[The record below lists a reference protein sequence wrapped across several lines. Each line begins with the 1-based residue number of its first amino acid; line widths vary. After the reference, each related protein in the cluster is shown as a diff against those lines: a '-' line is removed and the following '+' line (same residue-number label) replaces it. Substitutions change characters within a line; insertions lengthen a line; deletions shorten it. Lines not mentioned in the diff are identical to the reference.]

1 VSAPIRQISL
11 WQAPVFVVNSRLGFS
26 PAAGSSSRSY
36 SFHQLRP
43 SFSRSYGCILPSS
56 LTRVFPRT
64 LGFSPRLPVSV
75 LVRVQFASL
84 EAFLGSVVRPDSLP
98 PVGVGYL
105 SVLGSQQG
113 DLPPCQPTAFD
124 AFFHSRA
131 RVPCC
136 VTPSSNGSLQY
147 RNFCLLSIA
156 YALCLGLG
164 PDLPWV
170 DERCPGSLRLSVDPI
185 LTDLF
190 ATHTGILTSLRS
202 TCPSGHASTP
212 RERSPTHVLAHDAAS
227 VLYLSPGYF
236 RRRASRPVSYYALFE
251 WWLLLSQHP
260 GCL

>member
-1 VSAPIRQISL
+1 M
-11 WQAPVFVVNSRLGFS
+11 
-26 PAAGSSSRSY
+26 
-36 SFHQLRP
+36 
-43 SFSRSYGCILPSS
+43 
-56 LTRVFPRT
+56 
-64 LGFSPRLPVSV
+64 
-75 LVRVQFASL
+75 
-84 EAFLGSVVRPDSLP
+84 
-98 PVGVGYL
+98 
-105 SVLGSQQG
+105 
-113 DLPPCQPTAFD
+113 PPCQPTAFD

-212 RERSPTHVLAHDAAS
+212 RERSPTHAHAHDAAS

-260 GCL
+260 GCFRSSTSFST